1 MSEREKDKTEEE
13 ALAADLRLIVSAM
26 VMNLGLDAVDEEEAL
41 KK

>member
-1 MSEREKDKTEEE
+1 MSEKEKDKTEEE

-26 VMNLGLDAVDEEEAL
+26 VMNLGAVDEEEAL

>member
-26 VMNLGLDAVDEEEAL
+26 VMNLGAVDEEEAR
-41 KK
+41 KR

>member
-26 VMNLGLDAVDEEEAL
+26 VMNLGAVDEEEAR